1 MTATSWHVVYCNDE
15 QIGRRVERWPSPR
28 TTSESSLAALSELE
42 EAQRRVATALVVFAE
57 RGSAA
62 GLHRVRGVRDDFRE
76 AGHHAA
82 ALALALDEQARAVRV
97 CGTWVSH

>member
-1 MTATSWHVVYCNDE
+1 MTATSWYVVYCNDE
-15 QIGRRVERWPSPR
+15 QIGRRVERWSSPR

-42 EAQRRVATALVVFAE
+42 EAQRGAAAALVVFAE

-62 GLHRVRGVRDDFRE
+62 GLHRVRGVRNAFRE

-82 ALALALDEQARAVRV
+82 ALALDEQARAVRAAAS
-97 CGTWVSH
+97 G